1 MEKMVI
7 DMQASR
13 LKSLNI
19 FLLRRVIEE
28 IEGVDESYILLDTRR
43 QEVIP
48 VGGKTPPDQNG
59 GNTICSDQ

>member
-1 MEKMVI
+1 MEKMVK
-7 DMQASR
+7 DMQAPR

-43 QEVIP
+43 QEVTSG
-48 VGGKTPPDQNG
+48 V
-59 GNTICSDQ
+59 

>member
-1 MEKMVI
+1 MEKMVK
-7 DMQASR
+7 DMQAPR

-48 VGGKTPPDQNG
+48 VGYKTTLNK
-59 GNTICSDQ
+59 TR